1 MSLALPLCVSQTEPQ
16 RVLDRPI
23 TVQAVGTN
31 GRIFQF
37 LVFQLNTTDL
47 SGDDGIKNQVLHFF
61 KLEIKLFYTN
71 QSSLS
76 K

>member
-1 MSLALPLCVSQTEPQ
+1 MFQLQPQ

-37 LVFQLNTTDL
+37 MVFQLNTTDF
-47 SGDDGIKNQVLHFF
+47 SGDDGIKNQVLDAGF
-61 KLEIKLFYTN
+61 LID
-71 QSSLS
+71 SLCS
-76 K
+76 VAGV